1 MADPD
6 FLQRVLST
14 LPGVDPSSDAIQNV
28 MGNLTR
34 QDKPQDENME
44 DDSSEKKKSDKK

>member
-14 LPGVDPSSDAIQNV
+14 LPGVDPSSAAIQNV
-28 MGNLTR
+28 MGTLT
-34 QDKPQDENME
+34 QSDKPQDENME
-44 DDSSEKKKSDKK
+44 ESKDDKKSDKK

>member
-14 LPGVDPSSDAIQNV
+14 LPGVDPSSAAIQNV
-28 MGNLTR
+28 MGTFT
-34 QDKPQDENME
+34 QPDKTPDENM
-44 DDSSEKKKSDKK
+44 DDSSEDKKPDKK